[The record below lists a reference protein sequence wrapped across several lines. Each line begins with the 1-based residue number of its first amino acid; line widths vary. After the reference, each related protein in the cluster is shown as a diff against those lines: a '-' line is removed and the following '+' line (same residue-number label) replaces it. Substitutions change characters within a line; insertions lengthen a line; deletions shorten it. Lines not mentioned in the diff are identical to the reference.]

1 MTYSALLLVIAAAV
15 AHATWNLLNKKAAH
29 VGPAFVF
36 AYGFCSTV
44 IYLPWVLWILIVDNP
59 DWSVPVVLCILLSG
73 LIHLV
78 YSLCLQRGYQLADLS
93 VVYPVARG
101 TGPLL
106 STFGALLFMSEP
118 ASIRGISGML
128 CVVFGVIL
136 IATQGQITRLLTPTA
151 IVGVRWGLLVGTL
164 IAAYTLVDAYGVKTL
179 AIAPVLFDWSTCVT
193 KTIMMLP
200 HVARNPKQAREA
212 VKGYWHL
219 AWAIGLL
226 SPLGYIL
233 VLYALQNGAPVSLV
247 APAREM
253 SMLLVTLAGLYFLR
267 EAVGWGRLAG
277 CCAIGAGVV
286 LLAGAGA

>member
-15 AHATWNLLNKKAAH
+15 AHASWNLLNKKAAH

-44 IYLPWVLWILIVDNP
+44 IYLPWVLWILIFDNP
-59 DWSVPVVLCILLSG
+59 SWSIPAVLCIVLSG
-73 LIHLV
+73 ALHLV
-78 YSLCLQRGYQLADLS
+78 YSLCLQRGYQVADLS

-106 STFGALLFMSEP
+106 STFGALLFMNEP
-118 ASIRGISGML
+118 ASLSGIGGML
-128 CVVFGVIL
+128 CVVTGVIL
-136 IATQGQITRLLTPTA
+136 IATQGNVTRLLTPEA
-151 IVGVRWGLLVGTL
+151 MIGVRWGVLVGML

-179 AIAPVLFDWSTCVT
+179 LIAPVLFDWATCVT

-200 HVARNPKQAREA
+200 HIARQPQKARQA

-233 VLYALQNGAPVSLV
+233 VLYALQNGAQVSLV

-253 SMLLVTLAGLYFLR
+253 SMLLVTLAGLYYLR

-277 CCAIGAGVV
+277 CCAIGLGVI
-286 LLAGAGA
+286 LLARA

>member
-1 MTYSALLLVIAAAV
+1 MSLSALLLVMTAAI

-44 IYLPWVLWILIVDNP
+44 IYFPWVLWVLIVEEP
-59 DWSVPVVLCILLSG
+59 SWSLPVVVCIVLSG
-73 LIHLV
+73 FIHLL
-78 YSLCLQRGYQLADLS
+78 YSLSLQRGYQLADLS

-118 ASIRGISGML
+118 ASLKGIGGML
-128 CVVFGVIL
+128 CVVVGVIL

-151 IVGVRWGLLVGTL
+151 MVGVRWGLLVGIL

-179 AIAPVLFDWSTCVT
+179 LIAPVLFDWSTCVT

-200 HVARNPKQAREA
+200 HVARNPRQARQA
-212 VKGYWHL
+212 LKGYWHL

-277 CCAIGAGVV
+277 CCAIAAGVA
-286 LLAGAGA
+286 LLAGG